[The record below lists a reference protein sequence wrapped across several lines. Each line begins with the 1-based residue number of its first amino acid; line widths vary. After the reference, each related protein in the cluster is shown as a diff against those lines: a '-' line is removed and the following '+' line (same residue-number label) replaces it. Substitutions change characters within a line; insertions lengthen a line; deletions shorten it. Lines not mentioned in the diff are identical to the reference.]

1 MLLASNSNTL
11 LLENVAFHQDQ
22 ILLTVYVFF
31 SGGPRLKGQDVVVH
45 FLKIIKNPNYNQ
57 HIGVEYCK
65 LLKSAISVPVY
76 QCDISVKTWQGIHNE
91 HYFSFLI
98 IRQRSLLRVKLW
110 MKLYTCKRLTLN
122 HNIIKRKCPYRRWL
136 SQIDAEGKHL
146 L

>member
-11 LLENVAFHQDQ
+11 SLENVAFHQDQ
-22 ILLTVYVFF
+22 ILLAVYVFF

-76 QCDISVKTWQGIHNE
+76 QCDISVKTWQGIL
-91 HYFSFLI
+91 SCI
-98 IRQRSLLRVKLW
+98 ITV
-110 MKLYTCKRLTLN
+110 
-122 HNIIKRKCPYRRWL
+122 NITFPF
-136 SQIDAEGKHL
+136 
-146 L
+146 